1 MSGDDTE
8 KKFNRHVDIVLQKEK
23 SRKELENNLN
33 TYYSKPK
40 QNKIL

>member
-23 SRKELENNLN
+23 SRKELENNLHTFN
-33 TYYSKPK
+33 KPK